1 MAITVNQVRIW
12 LKNLPSQFVSDETIS
27 AQIDIA
33 EWAIDKEKSA
43 AATATDIDNA
53 VLIRAAYHATLAYS
67 EESERALGVI
77 SPSLTSI
84 LVELKTQYEKAIE
97 YIRRGAPVFP
107 TDFALSPSIWE
118 EIWEE

>member
-12 LKNLPSQFVSDETIS
+12 LKNLPSQFVSDETIL

-33 EWAIDKEKSA
+33 EWTTDKEKSA
-43 AATATDIDNA
+43 AATDADIDNA
-53 VLIRAAYHATLAYS
+53 VLIRAAYFTTLAYS

-77 SPSLTSI
+77 APSLISM
-84 LVELKTQYEKAIE
+84 LAELKTQYEKAIE
-97 YIRRGAPVFP
+97 YIRRGAPVFV

-118 EIWEE
+118 EIWDP